1 MPSPQR
7 TWFTLVGVIAT
18 GLTVLGIVLAATDS
32 NPADIPKDSLALNGY
47 PPKTAELA
55 VTVTTGDAIS
65 VHAIVNVNF
74 QTNKIEA
81 NFEVPLLL
89 SGVPIDLRIIGD
101 DAYAST
107 PNFTATVGKPWIRL
121 KERLPQLFNY
131 SLEFVHPDISLISGF
146 SHETVT
152 KSGYYVTHDFSRDNV
167 ALKDLGASST
177 SLVKVGTLNWSITT
191 GKQGEVTASTVT
203 VSTKHQSTTIHASV
217 VAYNHRVNVVRP
229 SADEVKTESS
239 SYLKGLLGSGAL
251 SVLVPANLSNLGT
264 TSLS

>member
-7 TWFTLVGVIAT
+7 TWFTLVGILAT
-18 GLTVLGIVLAATDS
+18 GLTVLGVVLAATDA
-32 NPADIPKDSLALNGY
+32 NPGDIPKDPLALNGY

-55 VTVTTGDAIS
+55 VTVTTGAAIT
-65 VHAIVNVNF
+65 VHAIVDVNF

-81 NFEVPLLL
+81 NFDVPLLL
-89 SGVPIDLRIIGD
+89 SGVPVDLRIIGD

-121 KERLPQLFNY
+121 KVKLPQLFNY
-131 SLEFVHPDISLISGF
+131 SLEFVRPDISLISGF
-146 SHETVT
+146 PRETVT

-167 ALKDLGASST
+167 ALSELGASSST
-177 SLVKVGTLNWSITT
+177 LAKVGTLNWSITT

-203 VSTKHQSTTIHASV
+203 VSTKHQRTTIHASV
-217 VAYNHRVNVVRP
+217 VSYNQRVTITRP
-229 SADEVKTESS
+229 NASDVKTEDS

-251 SVLVPANLSNLGT
+251 SVLVPANLSHLGS